1 VESHSS
7 ISVGRDH
14 FAARP
19 LSFAACGAGTA
30 FRLPSWPK
38 SEAVRVIRSQEVIVP
53 GSTGN
58 RFRFAAVLLSLLAAG
73 ACARQTPPGQNS
85 QGMPTGSA
93 EVSDDMSAANVAAGQ
108 RIFRFDTFGDEQF
121 WTDTAR
127 MHEVIQKSVS
137 PKTALSVGLKVDAEA
152 IPADVAAA
160 IKAGQV
166 NLDDPATTVTLLK
179 LNAVVGVVGT
189 VATVDGKETLTRV
202 GITCALC
209 HSTVDN
215 SFSQGIGKRLD
226 GWPNTELN
234 VGAIIALSPA
244 ITPAQKAVY
253 SSWGPGKYDPRYNFD
268 GKSTPLVLPPAS
280 GLANVRN
287 EVFTAE
293 GPISYWNAYVAVTQ
307 MHGHGNF
314 SDPRL
319 GIDIRQEP
327 DMVGPK
333 LGALRAYQHSLAA
346 PAPPAGSFDAA
357 AASRG
362 QAVFNQ
368 SCATCHVGG
377 NGTDN
382 NSGILHA
389 ASETGMSEA
398 YALRTANKK
407 YRTTPLRGL
416 WQHAP
421 YFHDGSAATL
431 ADVVTHY
438 NRVRNLNLSA
448 AQQQDLVQYL
458 KSL

>member
-1 VESHSS
+1 MSYNDAVVPADRWDVPAQRSFFFASRVFAGLL
-7 ISVGRDH
+7 SVVV
-14 FAARP
+14 
-19 LSFAACGAGTA
+19 LAACAPKPSSSGNAEGA
-30 FRLPSWPK
+30 
-38 SEAVRVIRSQEVIVP
+38 
-53 GSTGN
+53 
-58 RFRFAAVLLSLLAAG
+58 
-73 ACARQTPPGQNS
+73 
-85 QGMPTGSA
+85 PTGSGD
-93 EVSDDMSAANVAAGQ
+93 VSDDMSPATLAEGKQ
-108 RIFRFDTFGDEQF
+108 IFRFDTFGDEQF

-137 PKTALSVGLKVDAEA
+137 PATALSVGLKVDAEA
-152 IPADVAAA
+152 IPPEVAAA
-160 IKAGQV
+160 IKAGKV
-166 NLDDPATTVTLLK
+166 DLNDPATTVTLLK
-179 LNAVVGVVGT
+179 LNAVVGVKGT
-189 VATVDGKETLTRV
+189 VATVNGKDTLTRV

-215 SFSQGIGKRLD
+215 SFSKGIGRRMD
-226 GWPNTELN
+226 GWPNGDLN
-234 VGAIIALSPA
+234 VGAIVALSPA

-253 SSWGPGKYDPRYNFD
+253 NSWGPGKYDPRYNID
-268 GKSTPLVLPPAS
+268 GKSTPLVLPPAY
-280 GLANVRN
+280 GLASVKN

-314 SDPRL
+314 KDPRL

-333 LGALRAYQHSLAA
+333 LAALRAYQHSLAA

-357 AASRG
+357 AAARG
-362 QAVFNQ
+362 KVVFNQ

-382 NSGILHA
+382 NSGVLHDA
-389 ASETGMSEA
+389 AETGMSDA

-416 WQHAP
+416 WQHPP

-438 NRVRNLNLSA
+438 NGVRKLNLSA